1 MCSFNFSIHRML
13 KPFIT
18 SVILANLL
26 FLSHA
31 HAGMK
36 KWVDEYGRVHYG
48 DRIPFKYLRS
58 EHSELNEHG
67 IVIKESE
74 KMMSEEEYSRA
85 TKEQKK
91 KAEADK
97 RKLIEMR
104 RAALRDRVLLD
115 TFTTE
120 KDLIIARD
128 ARLEAVD
135 SQISLAETLIKN
147 DEKKLRDVKDRIAGI
162 EASGREAPKNLHKE
176 VTSVSKQ
183 LENNYGFIEDKNNE
197 RIYIME
203 SFTADVKRFR
213 ELMKAKHEAKSRSK
227 D

>member
-1 MCSFNFSIHRML
+1 ML

-18 SVILANLL
+18 SIVLANLL
-26 FLSHA
+26 CLSHA

-58 EHSELNEHG
+58 EHSELNDQG
-67 IVIKESE
+67 IVIKQSE
-74 KMMSEEEYSRA
+74 KMMSEEEYSEA
-85 TKEQKK
+85 TKEQRK

-97 RKLIEMR
+97 IKLIEMR
-104 RAALRDRVLLD
+104 RSALRDRVLLD

-128 ARLEAVD
+128 ARIEAVD

-147 DEKKLRDVKDRIAGI
+147 DERKLADVKKRIEAI
-162 EASGREAPKNLHKE
+162 EASGRKAPKNLHKE
-176 VTSVSKQ
+176 VISVSKQ
-183 LENNYGFIEDKNNE
+183 LENNYAFIEDKNNE
-197 RIYIME
+197 RIYITE
-203 SFTADVKRFR
+203 SFTADVKRFK
-213 ELMKAKHEAKSRSK
+213 ELMKAKHESRMKSQQNP
-227 D
+227 